1 MQQRRKIAML
11 EMTRLGTVWGFTRD
25 ERFVLGEAA
34 LGTVTTSTVV
44 AWDATTGR
52 VARHRDALDTSRE
65 LDEVTVAFFDEV
77 DLKMYLVAFVVD
89 PENDVH
95 RLVFDDECWA
105 GPARLPTGKALLPEI
120 PTRNCPDLSVSFD
133 AMMLTRG
140 TGARSQP

>member
-105 GPARLPTGKALLPEI
+105 GPARRLIAARVGRADEWEQ
-120 PTRNCPDLSVSFD
+120 R
-133 AMMLTRG
+133 AMSG
-140 TGARSQP
+140 RSATPAPPFSRCREWGP